1 MNDITMQLSFCSG
14 VLLSFPGLQHW
25 FSTDYVVIAHF
36 LICQEANGV
45 GRGGGGGGGGTLEAS
60 ENHNVSNV
68 KIDTYVITSRLWL
81 IHLNMIW
88 YLDDMAVL
96 FDQAVNDSQ
105 SLTYIAENF
114 LGM

>member
-1 MNDITMQLSFCSG
+1 M
-14 VLLSFPGLQHW
+14 VW
-25 FSTDYVVIAHF
+25 K
-36 LICQEANGV
+36 
-45 GRGGGGGGGGTLEAS
+45 RGGGGGALEAS
-60 ENHNVSNV
+60 DNHHVSNV
-68 KIDTYVITSRLWL
+68 KVDTYIIASRLRS

-88 YLDDMAVL
+88 YLDDMAIL

>member
-1 MNDITMQLSFCSG
+1 M
-14 VLLSFPGLQHW
+14 VW
-25 FSTDYVVIAHF
+25 
-36 LICQEANGV
+36 E
-45 GRGGGGGGGGTLEAS
+45 GGGGGGGGSLEAS
-60 ENHNVSNV
+60 DNHNVSNI
-68 KIDTYVITSRLWL
+68 KIDTYIITSRLRS

-114 LGM
+114 LRM